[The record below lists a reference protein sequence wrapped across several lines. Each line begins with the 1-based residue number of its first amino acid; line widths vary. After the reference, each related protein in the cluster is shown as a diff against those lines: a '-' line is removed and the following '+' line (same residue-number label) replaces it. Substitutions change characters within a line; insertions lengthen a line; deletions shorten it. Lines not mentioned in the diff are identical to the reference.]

1 MKLAI
6 DIREAFDMALAA
18 MGADKGRSALTSLG
32 IIIGITAV
40 LTTMTAANGLQNT
53 FKQSF
58 AEAGADVIYVSKMPW
73 LVLGTGVDYRNRPEI
88 DLAAADALARQLT
101 GRAVIVPSISAEQDV
116 KFRSI
121 ALSDVT
127 VIGTT
132 DQEALI
138 STALPDRGRFLLRS
152 DVRGKRNVA
161 VIGSRVAAT
170 LFPAGRAVGAE
181 ILIGRNYFR
190 VIGVMEKRGDNF
202 FDGPDYDQQI
212 YIPITTFER
221 IIGPLGG
228 QARVDIGVK
237 APPGASLADVED
249 EVTGAMRR
257 LRHLRP
263 GQDDDFTLN
272 KLDTLLQTFDE
283 TLGVVLLLGLAVTS
297 ISLFVGG
304 VGVMNIMFVSVTERT
319 REIGI
324 RKAIGARRRSLL
336 LQFLFESS
344 IICLFGGAIGIFLA
358 TLITQGIALFLM
370 PASLSPATLLAAP
383 LISIAVGVVSGL
395 VPALRGARLPPI
407 EALRYE

>member
-6 DIREAFDMALAA
+6 DIREAFDMALTATRA
-18 MGADKGRSALTSLG
+18 GKGRSALTSLG

-53 FKQSF
+53 FKKSF
-58 AEAGADVIYVSKMPW
+58 AAAGADVIYVSKMPW
-73 LVLGTGVDYRNRPEI
+73 LVLGTGTDYRHRRDI
-88 DLAAADALARQLT
+88 DLAASDALARQLA

-132 DQEALI
+132 DREAII
-138 STALPDRGRFLLRS
+138 SEALPDRGRFLIPS
-152 DVRGKRNVA
+152 DVHGKLNVA
-161 VIGSRVAAT
+161 VIGSRVADT
-170 LFPAGRAVGAE
+170 LFPSGNPLGEE

-212 YIPITTFER
+212 YIPITSFLR

-228 QARVDIGVK
+228 QARVDIAVK
-237 APPGASLADVED
+237 APPGASLPDFEY
-249 EVTGAMRR
+249 EVTGAMRQ
-257 LRHLRP
+257 LRNLRP

-283 TLGVVLLLGLAVTS
+283 TLGVVLALGIAVTS

-344 IICLFGGAIGIFLA
+344 IICLFGGGVGVLLAALVTQAINM
-358 TLITQGIALFLM
+358 FLM
-370 PASLSPATLLAAP
+370 PASLSLGTLLAAP
-383 LISIAVGVVSGL
+383 LISIAVGVVSGF